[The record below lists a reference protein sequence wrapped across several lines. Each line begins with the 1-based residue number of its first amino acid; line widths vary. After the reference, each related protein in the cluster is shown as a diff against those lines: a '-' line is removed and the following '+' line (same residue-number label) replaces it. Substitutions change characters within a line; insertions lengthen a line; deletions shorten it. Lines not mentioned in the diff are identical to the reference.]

1 MGIYIKDE
9 KKLKEQIL
17 KILYNIEVD
26 DPAQAMIDESVDVA
40 ANNIILLFSTMIR
53 NERLGIKNE

>member
-17 KILYNIEVD
+17 KILYNIEID
-26 DPAQAMIDESVDVA
+26 APAQSMIDESVDVA
-40 ANNIILLFSTMIR
+40 ANNIILLFSTMIS
-53 NERLGIKNE
+53 EA